1 MTSYAKRQETR
12 KQLEANKERER
23 ELKEEKEAE
32 RQVRLVHNIS
42 LKFKPIPNLIAC
54 FACLFSTLA

>member
-32 RQVRLVHNIS
+32 RQVCLVHKIP
-42 LKFKPIPNLIAC
+42 LEFKPTPNMMAC
-54 FACLFSTLA
+54 FAGLFSTPA